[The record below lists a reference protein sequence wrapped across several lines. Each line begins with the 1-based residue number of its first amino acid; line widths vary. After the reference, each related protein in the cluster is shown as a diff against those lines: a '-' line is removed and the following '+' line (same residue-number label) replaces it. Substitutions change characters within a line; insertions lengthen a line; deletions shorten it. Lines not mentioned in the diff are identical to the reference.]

1 MFFVWVFFGRT
12 LVSRFFLKTMIVSR
26 YCLKFLFSKN
36 CSQCKKG
43 ALVKNNLSVWDCNCC
58 YLFLDSKSFFMSV
71 SRWHFIL
78 KSMKVYFAKVGNIS
92 QIYLFFSWSFK
103 FFIPPFMFRL
113 VLLFAV
119 LLLCVLLSIVVLLQY
134 WCVYIKQR
142 FFIFFNESFGRCWK
156 RRIRVLVDLI
166 G

>member
-43 ALVKNNLSVWDCNCC
+43 ALVKNNLGVWDCNCC
-58 YLFLDSKSFFMSV
+58 YLFLDSKSFYMSV

-78 KSMKVYFAKVGNIS
+78 KSIFRG
-92 QIYLFFSWSFK
+92 K
-103 FFIPPFMFRL
+103 FILLRL
-113 VLLFAV
+113 VIYPRYICFLVSLSNFLSLHLCLGWLYCLLCYCCVSFCLLLFCYSTGV
-119 LLLCVLLSIVVLLQY
+119 
-134 WCVYIKQR
+134 
-142 FFIFFNESFGRCWK
+142 FT
-156 RRIRVLVDLI
+156 
-166 G
+166 